1 MNGQEFRNDLIEYV
15 ITDGPGVMLVHAIG
29 VPVAFD
35 PTKMKHSQTVLI
47 TKARLGAQPETR
59 HG

>member
-1 MNGQEFRNDLIEYV
+1 MNGHEFRDDLVEYV
-15 ITDGPGVMLVHAIG
+15 ITDGPGVMLQHAIG
-29 VPVAFD
+29 KPVAFD

-47 TKARLGAQPETR
+47 TKASLGALPEVR